1 MEQSTAIL
9 NAILRWLHIIAGIA
23 WIGHL
28 YFFNFVNGPFQA
40 TMDGPTKKG
49 VNPQLLPRALFWFR
63 YGALWT
69 WITGVLMLL
78 SIFYMGHAAIADG
91 GSPSAAA
98 YGLLLVTLV
107 VAPFLYD
114 AAMNSS
120 LSANMNTAAA
130 VGVAVS
136 AAFMIAYEYVGGFGY
151 RGVVIHLGALFGTLM
166 AYNVW
171 FRIWPAQQKIIAAV
185 RDGQAPDAKLVALA
199 GARSRQNTFMSVPL
213 IWAMI
218 NEHSS
223 VSVFNTGSNYWIVM
237 AVMIVVGWHVVTQLY
252 NRAAKVPGF

>member
-1 MEQSTAIL
+1 MGEL
-9 NAILRWLHIIAGIA
+9 NALLRWIHILAGIV

-69 WITGVLMLL
+69 WVTGVLMLL
-78 SIFYMGHAAIADG
+78 TIFYMGHAAVADG
-91 GSPSAAA
+91 SNPSGAA
-98 YGLLLVTLV
+98 YGLLLLTIG
-107 VAPFLYD
+107 VAPFVYD
-114 AAMNSS
+114 ALMKSG

-130 VGVAVS
+130 VCLAITAGV
-136 AAFMIAYEYVGGFGY
+136 MMAYEYVGGFGY
-151 RGVVIHLGALFGTLM
+151 RGVVIHAGALFGTLM

-171 FRIWPAQQKIIAAV
+171 FRIWPAQQKIISAV
-185 RDGQAPDAKLVALA
+185 RDGQAPDAALVALA
-199 GARSRQNTFMSVPL
+199 GSRSRQNTFMSVPL
-213 IWAMI
+213 LWTMM

-223 VSVFNTGSNYWIVM
+223 VTVFNLGANYWIAMVIII
-237 AVMIVVGWHVVTQLY
+237 AGGWHIVTQLY